1 MRSIP
6 RQGFRLDTRGLQA
19 IAFPHTDLRGFNP
32 NFWDSLIHVD
42 VDSDLLVA

>member
-1 MRSIP
+1 MSIP
-6 RQGFRLDTRGLQA
+6 RRDFRLDTRGRQA
-19 IAFPHTDLRGFNP
+19 MALPPTDLRGFNP